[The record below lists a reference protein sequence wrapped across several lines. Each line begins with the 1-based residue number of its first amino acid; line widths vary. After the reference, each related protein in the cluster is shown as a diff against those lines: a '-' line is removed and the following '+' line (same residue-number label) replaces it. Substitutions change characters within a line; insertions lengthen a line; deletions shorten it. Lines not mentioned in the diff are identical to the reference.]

1 MNPSKQFTDFDV
13 ATIRLEYAKGI
24 LDARKWADA
33 RKCSPETIRRI
44 ARGETYR
51 HVGGQTAHHA
61 WGGLTAAPAA
71 PGAQPPTFQAPTG
84 LPPLEAI
91 LADEPGADEAAAS
104 LARLQA
110 ALAAPNAEQVQAAR
124 AASLLDELQ
133 AGAQGSRSSSVG
145 GSDELG

>member
-51 HVGGQTAHHA
+51 HVGGQTVHHA

-71 PGAQPPTFQAPTG
+71 PAFQAPQG

-91 LADEPGADEAAAS
+91 LADEPDDKEAAAS

-110 ALAAPNAEQVQAAR
+110 ALAAPSAEQAQAAR
-124 AASLLDELQ
+124 AASLLDELR
-133 AGAQGSRSSSVG
+133 AGAQGG
-145 GSDELG
+145 LPSDVDGAGKLG